1 MLGPKKKKNGSEDLM
16 DHHGEVGRA
25 IAMAGRK
32 TEKKTRNNIWASTE
46 HGPNEMGQKRKKIV
60 FAIFSDS
67 RKWDQNQKF

>member
-1 MLGPKKKKNGSEDLM
+1 MLGPKKKKNGPEDLM
-16 DHHGEVGRA
+16 GHHGEVGRA

-46 HGPNEMGQKRKKIV
+46 HGPKRDGPRKKKIIV

-67 RKWDQNQKF
+67 RKWDQN